1 MDGKRMN
8 LWLSQTGP
16 LALALFAAA
25 GVAVGVIFFR
35 ALRWG
40 ARVLVE
46 GGAVSTALALTLG
59 RFGLVGVLLYF
70 AVRAGAVPLLAAS
83 AGIFMGRFLVMR
95 ATELDAR

>member
-1 MDGKRMN
+1 MN
-8 LWLSQTGP
+8 LSTSWTGP

-46 GGAVSTALALTLG
+46 GGAVSTTFALTLG
-59 RFGLVGVLLYF
+59 RFWLVGLLLYF
-70 AVRAGAVPLLAAS
+70 AVRAGAAPLLAVS
-83 AGIFMGRFLVMR
+83 VGIFIGRFLVMR
-95 ATELDAR
+95 TTELDAR

>member
-1 MDGKRMN
+1 MN
-8 LWLSQTGP
+8 LLLSGTGP

-46 GGAVSTALALTLG
+46 GGAVSTAFALTLG
-59 RFGLVGVLLYF
+59 RFGLVGLLLYF
-70 AVRAGAVPLLAAS
+70 AIRAGAAPLLAVS
-83 AGIFMGRFLVMR
+83 VGIFIGRFLVMR
-95 ATELDAR
+95 ATEPDAR